1 MKKIVSLILC
11 IILVTFSLAPAVRGI
26 SSSEESKEFFDDG
39 SYVVTGFN
47 DDETF
52 DSDLDAEESTESSFI
67 QKLIDLLKRI
77 LRFFFGEKVESKDEN
92 ENNTVKPRTVSKTK
106 YAKYYDSQDRLLWSV
121 YLTGYFRYD
130 GEKVECTD
138 VSVSYDI
145 KDSDWKLISVEGSK
159 QENTATGRF
168 VIRQYKLGVPLKEI
182 EKKLTLICDPNGKV
196 K

>member
-1 MKKIVSLILC
+1 MKKTVSLLLC
-11 IILVTFSLAPAVRGI
+11 IMLTLFSLVPAVRGI
-26 SSSEESKEFFDDG
+26 SSAEDSKEYFDDG

-47 DDETF
+47 DDETV

-92 ENNTVKPRTVSKTK
+92 KNNTVKVRTVSKTK
-106 YAKYYDSQDRLLWSV
+106 YAKYYDSHDKLLWSV

-130 GEKVECTD
+130 GENAECTD
-138 VSVSYDI
+138 VSVSYEI
-145 KDSDWKLISVEGSK
+145 KDPDWNLISAEGSK

-168 VIRQYKLGVPLKEI
+168 IIRQYKLGVPLKLI
-182 EKKLTLICDPNGKV
+182 EKELTLICDRNGYV

>member
-1 MKKIVSLILC
+1 MKKIIALALSVALA
-11 IILVTFSLAPAVRGI
+11 VFFLAPAVSGL
-26 SSSEESKEFFDDG
+26 SAAEDSKEYFDDG

-47 DDETF
+47 DDVSV
-52 DSDLDAEESTESSFI
+52 DSDLDAEESTEMSFI

-92 ENNTVKPRTVSKTK
+92 ESSTVKFRTISKTK
-106 YAKYYDSQDRLLWSV
+106 YAKYYDSQNKLLWSV

-130 GEKVECTD
+130 GENAECTD
-138 VSVSYDI
+138 VSVSYEI
-145 KDSDWKLISVEGSK
+145 KDSDWNLISAEGSK

-168 VIRQYKLGVPLKEI
+168 IIRQYKLGVPLKVI
-182 EKKLTLICDPNGKV
+182 EKELTLTCDHNGNV

>member
-1 MKKIVSLILC
+1 MKKTVSLLLC
-11 IILVTFSLAPAVRGI
+11 IMFTLFSLVPAVRGI
-26 SSSEESKEFFDDG
+26 SSAEESKEFFDDG

-47 DDETF
+47 DDETV

-77 LRFFFGEKVESKDEN
+77 LRFFFGEKVESKDEK

-106 YAKYYDSQDRLLWSV
+106 YAKYYDSHDKLLWSV

-130 GEKVECTD
+130 GEKAECTD
-138 VSVSYDI
+138 VSVYYDI
-145 KDSDWKLISVEGSK
+145 KDSDWNLISAEGSK

-168 VIRQYKLGVPLKEI
+168 IIRQYKLGVPLKLI
-182 EKKLTLICDPNGKV
+182 EKELTLICDRNGYV